1 MVINRKPTIKN
12 IGSFSIQFLNSTS
25 VEEKGFRGISH
36 LVEHCMCEKLKEYEN
51 EFTKYSLTYNAG
63 TGPDGIVF
71 YISGIDKFVNKF
83 KYIFLD
89 AVLSYEI
96 TKDVFERE
104 RNIIIQEYIQ
114 SLSSQSSEFFQN
126 FNRKMFNYYGS
137 IGYIDDL
144 KSITYEKFIEFKT
157 KYFSIP
163 DYLINVSKFRFKKD
177 QSNYY
182 NIESYKSIPNE
193 IENNSKILSD
203 NKIKY
208 ESFSN
213 FDENRCIMCYSF
225 FKDTINY
232 EKIIY
237 YLIFCRYFNEGL
249 TSPLYKNVREKLQCV
264 YSISTQIKKINK
276 NDFMYFTILFTSNEK
291 IDDVKNEV
299 LNCYKNAEIDEERFN
314 NIVSSIKLDFE
325 KTALLDQMKF
335 EENSLDKKIKEL
347 LKKSEIT
354 LGYFIHYLNEF
365 KNSDFNIIDD
375 KSFKKL
381 CMKEIAN
388 E

>member
-1 MVINRKPTIKN
+1 
-12 IGSFSIQFLNSTS
+12 
-25 VEEKGFRGISH
+25 
-36 LVEHCMCEKLKEYEN
+36 
-51 EFTKYSLTYNAG
+51 
-63 TGPDGIVF
+63 
-71 YISGIDKFVNKF
+71 
-83 KYIFLD
+83 
-89 AVLSYEI
+89 
-96 TKDVFERE
+96 
-104 RNIIIQEYIQ
+104 
-114 SLSSQSSEFFQN
+114 
-126 FNRKMFNYYGS
+126 
-137 IGYIDDL
+137 
-144 KSITYEKFIEFKT
+144 
-157 KYFSIP
+157 
-163 DYLINVSKFRFKKD
+163 
-177 QSNYY
+177 
-182 NIESYKSIPNE
+182 
-193 IENNSKILSD
+193 
-203 NKIKY
+203 
-208 ESFSN
+208 
-213 FDENRCIMCYSF
+213 MCYSF

-232 EKIIY
+232 EKVIY

-291 IDDVKNEV
+291 IEDVKNEV

-335 EENSLDKKIKEL
+335 EENSLDKKIKEI

-375 KSFKKL
+375 KSFKEL
-381 CMKEIAN
+381 CMKEITN